1 MNVALL
7 ASGILLVLAGVM
19 VLAFIQLYP
28 QPVRREKRRVGSLT
42 QKARDAGL
50 RGKYT
55 FVQDR
60 SKWDTVGGFGTYG
73 PADMED
79 RALYEAVGSKIE
91 SESAFFSKAGLW
103 TDAKLAWVG
112 VPAVLIGAIA
122 CIISAYG

>member
-1 MNVALL
+1 MNVSLL
-7 ASGILLVLAGVM
+7 ASGILLVLAGIM

-28 QPVRREKRRVGSLT
+28 QAVRREKRRVGSLT
-42 QKARDAGL
+42 QRARDAGL
-50 RGKYT
+50 RGQYS
-55 FVQDR
+55 FDQDR

-73 PADMED
+73 AVDMED

-103 TDAKLAWVG
+103 TDARLAWVG
-112 VPAVLIGAIA
+112 VPAVLIGAVA